1 MSEEI
6 KNNVEGSQNEVKT
19 YTEEEVAALVQSEAD
34 KRVTQ
39 ALKTQQEKFEKKMS
53 EAEKLR
59 NMDESQQEKY
69 KLEQRI
75 AELEEANRAFSLA
88 ENKATLAK
96 ALADRNLPVQF
107 VDYLVGEDAEV
118 MMSNVNEFEK
128 SWKAAI
134 ADAVSAKL
142 STSGGVA
149 KGGTVKQTGIT
160 KEEFQKMTLAQ
171 QSELYQTNKQLYLE
185 LSKR

>member
-1 MSEEI
+1 M

-19 YTEEEVAALVQSEAD
+19 YTEEEVAALIQSEAD

-128 SWKAAI
+128 SWRAAI

-160 KEEFQKMTLAQ
+160 KEKKKKMTLAQ